1 MSPTWIE
8 PPPKT
13 RKTGCLGKGCLMLV
27 VFMILLG
34 VAFFVGGYVGVRYV
48 VTSTEPKP
56 IPQVETSEG
65 DQAAAKQ
72 RWDDFIAGPRSAPV
86 EAPATT
92 PPTDGTTTTTEVVPA
107 PTPSTNR
114 IELTASDINQLIAGS
129 NKLRGKAFVSIENNV
144 ARIQVSVPMEKAGF
158 RGRFL
163 NGELQ
168 VTSAPDRNP
177 RNIEITEV
185 ALGGFSDRIL
195 NTLLGFRSLR
205 SYADEYAT
213 QYDIRSFAIE
223 DNKVVIE
230 SGGKAIPG
238 VTP

>member
-1 MSPTWIE
+1 MPPTWIE

-13 RKTGCLGKGCLMLV
+13 RRTGCLGKGCLMLV
-27 VFMILLG
+27 VFMILLS

-56 IPQVETSEG
+56 IPQVETSEA
-65 DQAAAKQ
+65 DQAAVKQ
-72 RWDDFIAGPRSAPV
+72 RWDDFTAGPRSAPV
-86 EAPATT
+86 ETAT
-92 PPTDGTTTTTEVVPA
+92 PPADGTTTTTEVVPT
-107 PTPSTNR
+107 PSPSTNR

-129 NKLRGKAFVSIENNV
+129 RKLHGKAFVSIENNL
-144 ARIQVSVPMEKAGF
+144 ARVQVSVPMEKAGF

-168 VTSAPDRNP
+168 VRPASDGNP

-185 ALGGFSDRIL
+185 SMGGFSDKIL

-213 QYDIRSFAIE
+213 EYDIRNFTIQ

-230 SGGKAIPG
+230 SGGKIPG
-238 VTP
+238 TR

>member
-1 MSPTWIE
+1 M
-8 PPPKT
+8 
-13 RKTGCLGKGCLMLV
+13 MLV
-27 VFMILLG
+27 VFLILLG

-48 VTSTEPKP
+48 VTSDQPKQ
-56 IPQVETSEG
+56 IPEIETSEA
-65 DQAAAKQ
+65 DQAAVKQ
-72 RWDDFIAGPRSAPV
+72 RWDEFKAGPRAPA
-86 EAPATT
+86 EAATT
-92 PPTDGTTTTTEVVPA
+92 PADGTTTEVPT
-107 PTPSTNR
+107 PTPSSNR
-114 IELTASDINQLIAGS
+114 IELSATDINQLIAGS
-129 NKLRGKAFVSIENNV
+129 KKLSGKAFVTIENNV
-144 ARIQVSVPMEKAGF
+144 ARVQVSVPLEKAGF

-168 VTSAPDRNP
+168 VRPAPDRNP

-185 ALGGFSDRIL
+185 SVGGVSDKIL

-213 QYDIRSFAIE
+213 EYDIRSFAIE

-230 SGGKAIPG
+230 NGGKTIPG